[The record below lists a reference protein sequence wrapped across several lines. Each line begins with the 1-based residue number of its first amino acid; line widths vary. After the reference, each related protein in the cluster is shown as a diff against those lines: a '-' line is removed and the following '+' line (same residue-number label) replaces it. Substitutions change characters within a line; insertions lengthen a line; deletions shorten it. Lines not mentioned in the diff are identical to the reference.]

1 MLSIYAIIFYSS
13 DKDVIIIKN
22 NVELLSPAGSLESV
36 HAAIN
41 FGADAVYMGGS
52 QLQLRAE
59 IAGFDHQKLEEAI
72 KYIHSAGKKAY
83 ITVNCFAKNNEIDTA
98 GQYAKELYN
107 LGADAVIVSD
117 LGLIYTI
124 RNACPDLD
132 VHVSTQ
138 ANCLNYASAMV
149 YRNMGAT
156 RIVLGRE
163 MNLTEIAEL
172 RDKLPKDVELE
183 AFVHGAMCMSY
194 SGRCLISSFLNDR
207 SGNRGDCTQPCRWNY
222 HLVEHTRPNVFIPI
236 IEDERG
242 SAILSSHDLN
252 CLSILDQLA
261 NAGIYSFKIEGR
273 MKSPYYVATVTNA
286 YRHAIDGTGSIKS
299 LQQELET
306 ISHRPYAEGFYFGH
320 VKKHHNNDGAY
331 TTSHTFVATVKEN
344 LGNGFIRI
352 EERNKFTVGD
362 ELEVLSPNSV
372 GLSFIVEE
380 ILENGEKVSSANK
393 PTYLFDVKCPYNLA
407 PGDFLRK
414 KA

>member
-1 MLSIYAIIFYSS
+1 MIL
-13 DKDVIIIKN
+13 IKN
-22 NVELLSPAGSLESV
+22 KVELLSPAGSMESV

-52 QLQLRAE
+52 QLQLRAD
-59 IAGFDHQKLEEAI
+59 AAAFNHDSLGQAI
-72 KYIHSAGKKAY
+72 SYIHNAGKKAY
-83 ITVNCFAKNNEIDTA
+83 ITVNCFAKNFEIDTA
-98 GQYAKELYN
+98 GDYARELYD

-124 RNACPDLD
+124 RNVCPDLD

-138 ANCLNYASAMV
+138 ANCVNYASAMV

-163 MNLTEIAEL
+163 MSLVEIAEL

-222 HLVEHTRPNVFIPI
+222 HLVEQTRPDVFIPV

-252 CLSILDQLA
+252 CISILDQIA
-261 NAGIYSFKIEGR
+261 DAGIYSLKIEGR

-286 YRHAIDGTGSIKS
+286 YRHAIDGTGNLDL
-299 LQQELET
+299 LQKELET
-306 ISHRPYAEGFYFGH
+306 ISHRPYADGFYFGH
-320 VKKHHNNDGAY
+320 VKKHHHNDGAY
-331 TTSHTFVATVKEN
+331 TKSHTFVATVKET
-344 LGNGFIRI
+344 LPNGFIRI
-352 EERNKFTVGD
+352 EERNKFSVGD
-362 ELEVLSPNSV
+362 VLEVLSPNSV
-372 GLSFIVEE
+372 GQSFTVEQ
-380 ILENGEKVSSANK
+380 IIENGESVMSANK
-393 PTYLFDVKCPYNLA
+393 PTHLFDVNCPYSLSV
-407 PGDFLRK
+407 GDFLRK